1 MIRLV
6 VPLVLLA
13 GPALAAGDKPFF
25 SLSNTNFIVL
35 IAFLIFLGV
44 LWRFKVPQMLT
55 GMLDKRAAGI
65 RAELDEARAL
75 KEEAKAVL
83 ASYERKKKEVSE
95 QADRIV
101 AKAREEALAAAAAA
115 KADLKTAIARRLQLA
130 EERIATAEAAAV
142 REVRER
148 AVSVAVAAAGDI
160 LANEMTADRASA
172 EIEAAIA
179 TVGAKLH

>member
-6 VPLVLLA
+6 LPLVLLA

-44 LWRFKVPQMLT
+44 LWRFRVPQMLT